1 MRKEKTNTTRLG
13 LFVIIAIALFAYG
26 VYQIGDKQSLFGAT
40 FKLSAVFKNVN
51 GLQPGN
57 NVRFS
62 GINVGS
68 VKEIVILSDS
78 TLQVNMLL
86 EKNLLRFLR
95 KDAIAS
101 VGTDGLVGSM
111 VINISPGEGKAPN
124 VKNGDVIKSVG
135 RVETDAVLNKLG
147 NTTENIALLTVNLLE
162 VVDKINKGEGSVATL
177 LNEDDLTNE
186 LYLAIQNLRKTSENV
201 NAISSQLDRSVNQ
214 VVKGQGLLGY
224 LMNDKTFE
232 SKVNQTMDHLDTLVS
247 SRTVPI
253 MQNLEQSSKDIAE
266 STAALQRIMAQIDL
280 DQGLAGVL
288 LNDSTL
294 SESFTQTILNL
305 NRGSALLNED
315 LEALQHQ
322 FLLRGA
328 FKRMERKRKKAAQ
341 EKAMEK

>member
-13 LFVIIAIALFAYG
+13 LFVIMAIVLFAYG
-26 VYQIGDKQSLFGAT
+26 VYQIGDKQSLFGST
-40 FKLSAVFKNVN
+40 FQLSAVFQNVN

-68 VKEIVILSDS
+68 VKEIVILTDS

-111 VINISPGEGKAPN
+111 IINITPGEGKAPN
-124 VKNGDVIKSVG
+124 VVNGDFIKSLG

-147 NTTENIALLTVNLLE
+147 NTTENIALLTIKLLE
-162 VVDKINKGEGSVATL
+162 VVDKINEGNGSLSTL
-177 LNEDDLTNE
+177 LNEDALTNE
-186 LYLAIQNLRKTSENV
+186 LYIAIQNLRKTSENA
-201 NAISSQLDRSVNQ
+201 NALSKQLDYNVNQ
-214 VVKGQGLLGY
+214 VMAGQGLLGY

-253 MQNLEQSSKDIAE
+253 MENLELSSKDLTE
-266 STAALQRIMAQIDL
+266 STTELKRILAQIDIH
-280 DQGLAGVL
+280 QGLAGVL
-288 LNDSTL
+288 LKDTTSAEAFKQTL
-294 SESFTQTILNL
+294 INL
-305 NRGSALLNED
+305 NKGSVLLNDD
-315 LEALQHQ
+315 LEALQHH
-322 FLLRGA
+322 FLLRRS
-328 FKRMERKRKKAAQ
+328 FKRLERKR
-341 EKAMEK
+341 EKEMQK